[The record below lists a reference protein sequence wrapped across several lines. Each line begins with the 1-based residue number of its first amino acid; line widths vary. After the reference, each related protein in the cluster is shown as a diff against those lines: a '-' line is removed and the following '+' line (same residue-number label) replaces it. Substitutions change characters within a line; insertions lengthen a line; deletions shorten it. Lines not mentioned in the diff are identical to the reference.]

1 MVSWPVLASWLGLQC
16 RQASQAAVF
25 LPNSISQLS
34 QMYFSTVQCSAAL
47 ENGRHGSH
55 CSSLLGAAMPV
66 VDWPTSEVFSKL
78 HKWKSQAPVQQPWE
92 NIKVSVKLCLIF
104 IQKM

>member
-34 QMYFSTVQCSAAL
+34 QMYFSTVQCSAAQ

-66 VDWPTSEVFSKL
+66 VDWPTSEVFF
-78 HKWKSQAPVQQPWE
+78 HSQAG
-92 NIKVSVKLCLIF
+92 KSVKFLPVADWPASEVLASCRLAD
-104 IQKM
+104 Q